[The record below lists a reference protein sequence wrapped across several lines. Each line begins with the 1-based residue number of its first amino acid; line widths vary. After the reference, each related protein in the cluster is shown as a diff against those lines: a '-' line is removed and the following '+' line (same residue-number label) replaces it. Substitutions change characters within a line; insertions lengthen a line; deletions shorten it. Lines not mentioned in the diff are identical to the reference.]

1 MTKTVLSLLCLGTLA
16 LTSLGCGQPL
26 PADGP
31 EAPALDENTPEGLAV
46 VPQDEAVFSA
56 QATIDTTRA
65 QQVVDAINNYRLA
78 GNVKCPDGKTYPKV
92 GKLTVNTSLTTAAQ
106 RHSAD
111 MADNKYF
118 SHTGRNGSTPATR
131 AKAAGYAGGTFIG
144 ENIAAGNDTA
154 AKTVA
159 QWIGSS
165 GHCVNLMNANYKS
178 TGVGVAY
185 NATAPYRWYWTQ
197 MFANP

>member
-26 PADGP
+26 LADGP

-46 VPQDEAVFSA
+46 VPQDDAVLSA

-78 GNVKCPDGKTYPKV
+78 GNVKCPDGKVYPKV
-92 GKLTVNTSLTTAAQ
+92 GKLTVNSALTTASQ

-111 MADNKYF
+111 MEHAHAMDIVELK
-118 SHTGRNGSTPATR
+118 TLDLGPVQKRGM
-131 AKAAGYAGGTFIG
+131 GGG
-144 ENIAAGNDTA
+144 
-154 AKTVA
+154 
-159 QWIGSS
+159 
-165 GHCVNLMNANYKS
+165 
-178 TGVGVAY
+178 
-185 NATAPYRWYWTQ
+185 
-197 MFANP
+197 

>member
-1 MTKTVLSLLCLGTLA
+1 MTKTVLSLLCLGSLSLA
-16 LTSLGCGQPL
+16 VAGCGQPL
-26 PADGP
+26 PAEAP
-31 EAPALDENTPEGLAV
+31 EAPALDELSPEGLVAD
-46 VPQDEAVFSA
+46 PGDAADFLA
-56 QATIDTTRA
+56 QATIDKTKA
-65 QQVVDAINNYRLA
+65 QQVVDAINVYRDK
-78 GNVKCPDGKTYPKV
+78 GGVRCPDGKTYPKV
-92 GKLTVNTSLTTAAQ
+92 AKLTVNRFLTTAAE

-131 AKAAGYAGGTFIG
+131 AKAAGYTGGTFIG

-159 QWIGSS
+159 QWIASA
-165 GHCVNLMNANYKS
+165 GHCANLMSANYKS

-185 NATAPYRWYWTQ
+185 NASAPYRWYWTQ